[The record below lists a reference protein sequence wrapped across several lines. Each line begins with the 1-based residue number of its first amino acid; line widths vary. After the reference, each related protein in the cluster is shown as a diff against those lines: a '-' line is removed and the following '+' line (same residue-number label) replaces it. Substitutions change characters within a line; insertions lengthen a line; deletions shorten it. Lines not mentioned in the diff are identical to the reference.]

1 MENIGQLASWYSE
14 YGSIYIYIHT
24 SLSGGTCHK
33 IANVQATQRYQ
44 AELQDFVD
52 GSLATFQELKL
63 RCKKRKAWLARL
75 HFSRSLATW
84 LLQGSSRKTQIFEYS
99 TIWLKRLKARGPRDL
114 FPQTAEHAPASGRWK
129 RRHALKYMM
138 KTESTACI
146 SQSRLTT
153 AKTSHPR
160 NRTAL
165 GWLHRFRTDFQRWIR
180 LFATRGQVISDE
192 SWRIDI
198 QSSSTVRG
206 YWWALQGPGQPSPI
220 YANAKADYDI
230 NRFPDIVAA
239 PYVAIALERSWAD
252 SFTWRIRVSIE
263 EKRERKRPRAKCS
276 ESPGC
281 SLLLVWPHPQKEVKE
296 PIVEK
301 ESHHLD
307 ANGKFLCWKTI
318 EQVPNKKAL
327 GIGTRMRGYL
337 FSEAC
342 SPASEQLWISLG
354 YLEEMWA
361 GLKKLMADQQQ
372 LEELLGNMMAHDNV
386 HGALDVGTGSAGV
399 ASGGLM
405 AAGFLFPPLFV
416 VGAAG
421 GGAQVAKGECFFGK
435 TLSTYCL
442 RELMKMQWIGG
453 VWTIWRIACRRTDR
467 LFFKLFRWRQ
477 SIWHGR
483 WGEPPQCW
491 AVPEHVLLWSCVM
504 LMMSY
509 MLSQL
514 IDFSFP

>member
-1 MENIGQLASWYSE
+1 MFKQPNDTRQSCKTSWMEVWPP
-14 YGSIYIYIHT
+14 
-24 SLSGGTCHK
+24 
-33 IANVQATQRYQ
+33 
-44 AELQDFVD
+44 
-52 GSLATFQELKL
+52 
-63 RCKKRKAWLARL
+63 
-75 HFSRSLATW
+75 SRSWSCDVRSARRDLRDWIFLGVWPLGCCREA
-84 LLQGSSRKTQIFEYS
+84 QGRHRFLNTAPFGSNGSRPE
-99 TIWLKRLKARGPRDL
+99 ARGPRDL

-129 RRHALKYMM
+129 RRHTLKYMM
-138 KTESTACI
+138 KIESTACI

-252 SFTWRIRVSIE
+252 SFTWRIRVGIE

-276 ESPGC
+276 ELLALALAAVC
-281 SLLLVWPHPQKEVKE
+281 SWSGRIPQKEVKE

-327 GIGTRMRGYL
+327 GIGTRIRGYL

-361 GLKKLMADQQQ
+361 GLKKLMADRQQ

-386 HGALDVGTGSAGV
+386 HGALDVGGSAGV

-405 AAGFLFPPLFV
+405 VAGFLFPPLFV

-442 RELMKMQWIGG
+442 RELRKMQWIGA
-453 VWTIWRIACRRTDR
+453 VWTIWTSSRPNGANPFDM
-467 LFFKLFRWRQ
+467 
-477 SIWHGR
+477 
-483 WGEPPQCW
+483 
-491 AVPEHVLLWSCVM
+491 AVEVNPRNAEQFLS
-504 LMMSY
+504 MSY
-509 MLSQL
+509 YGHAWCWWWATCSP
-514 IDFSFP
+514 SS

>member
-1 MENIGQLASWYSE
+1 
-14 YGSIYIYIHT
+14 
-24 SLSGGTCHK
+24 
-33 IANVQATQRYQ
+33 
-44 AELQDFVD
+44 
-52 GSLATFQELKL
+52 
-63 RCKKRKAWLARL
+63 
-75 HFSRSLATW
+75 
-84 LLQGSSRKTQIFEYS
+84 
-99 TIWLKRLKARGPRDL
+99 
-114 FPQTAEHAPASGRWK
+114 
-129 RRHALKYMM
+129 M

-386 HGALDVGTGSAGV
+386 HGALDVGTGRDRKS
-399 ASGGLM
+399 
-405 AAGFLFPPLFV
+405 V
-416 VGAAG
+416 V
-421 GGAQVAKGECFFGK
+421 
-435 TLSTYCL
+435 
-442 RELMKMQWIGG
+442 
-453 VWTIWRIACRRTDR
+453 
-467 LFFKLFRWRQ
+467 
-477 SIWHGR
+477 
-483 WGEPPQCW
+483 
-491 AVPEHVLLWSCVM
+491 
-504 LMMSY
+504 
-509 MLSQL
+509 
-514 IDFSFP
+514 